1 MTQQIPQCLGSNL
14 LDEGKP
20 PSERPAADQIKT
32 SQWTTLIRLS
42 VDQLQCP
49 ISAGSIDLVWVVG
62 RLRARVALSWD
73 CTYFWSITVGLYFKN
88 YVGRSLVFSPCKELN
103 GAGIPHGNHLII
115 GMVVNREQRERE
127 QYCLLVCWRII
138 SLFSPLSCQR
148 TKPPP
153 GTRCRYEEH
162 LFTPILFIQRWLAV
176 CLSVYN
182 SV

>member
-62 RLRARVALSWD
+62 RMRARVALS
-73 CTYFWSITVGLYFKN
+73 
-88 YVGRSLVFSPCKELN
+88 
-103 GAGIPHGNHLII
+103 
-115 GMVVNREQRERE
+115 
-127 QYCLLVCWRII
+127 
-138 SLFSPLSCQR
+138 
-148 TKPPP
+148 
-153 GTRCRYEEH
+153 
-162 LFTPILFIQRWLAV
+162 
-176 CLSVYN
+176 
-182 SV
+182 